1 MELLT
6 TIIYT
11 THFSPKEMNTI
22 VTDTIFYP
30 FVFTTSK
37 SFYSLPKARKE
48 YAVYK
53 KYLACTHHCLIF
65 LFVCFG
71 NIGERSSE
79 AGEREKEKIFFPYLY
94 PFARAVNKSPA
105 VFIFYPARLTDFEE
119 KIEGL

>member
-71 NIGERSSE
+71 NIGER
-79 AGEREKEKIFFPYLY
+79 EKEKIFFPYLY
-94 PFARAVNKSPA
+94 PLTLAVNKSPA

>member
-1 MELLT
+1 
-6 TIIYT
+6 
-11 THFSPKEMNTI
+11 MNTI
-22 VTDTIFYP
+22 VTDTIFHP

-37 SFYSLPKARKE
+37 SFYSLPKPRKE
-48 YAVYK
+48 YAVK
-53 KYLACTHHCLIF
+53 KHLACTHHCLIF

-79 AGEREKEKIFFPYLY
+79 AGEREKEKMFFPYLY
-94 PFARAVNKSPA
+94 PFALAVNKSPA

>member
-1 MELLT
+1 MQ
-6 TIIYT
+6 
-11 THFSPKEMNTI
+11 FK
-22 VTDTIFYP
+22 
-30 FVFTTSK
+30 
-37 SFYSLPKARKE
+37 
-48 YAVYK
+48 K

-79 AGEREKEKIFFPYLY
+79 AGEREKEKLFFPYLY
-94 PFARAVNKSPA
+94 PFALAVNKSPA